1 MINKSFSRREFLK
14 GSLAATGLTI
24 VASVTPF
31 GISLLNASEAKK
43 DELTNLDAIAWFKIT
58 PDNVVTM
65 FIGSSEMGQGTHTSL
80 AMIIADELEADW
92 KQVQVKQGASRK
104 EFINELLH
112 GQITVASSAVR
123 VFYQP
128 LREMGAA
135 ARAVLVK
142 AAASTWNVPENECEA
157 FNGAVKH
164 AKSGKSLTYGELC
177 EKAAKLKLPSH
188 PTLKKESDFRY
199 MGKFMPRVDIP
210 EKVSGKAIFGLDV
223 NLPDLHYAV
232 LARPPAYGAKQ
243 LSFDE
248 KAALAI
254 KGVKKVVPTPHGP
267 AVCAES
273 LAAAFKGRDALNVKW
288 DKGSHPDMD
297 NDYIE
302 KSYMEG
308 LDKPGSPA
316 KKKGDAKKA
325 LMGAKKKLKATYF
338 MPYVAHANM
347 EPMNCTAHVRPDG
360 CDIWAPTQI
369 QTVPHMIIAPKITG
383 LPPEKIHLHTTYMG
397 TGLGR
402 RARPD
407 FIVEALIVGKA
418 LGKPVKVVWTRE
430 EDIKYDAYRGA
441 MSHRIEGG
449 LDNEGRLMGWSH
461 KVVCGSLIKDIA
473 PQAVKNGVDPMSL
486 WGLVDD
492 YPKSSAFDSSI
503 SYDIPNFYVEFLL
516 SDLPIP
522 VCPWRSI
529 QNAPNAFVIESFM
542 DELAHAA
549 GKDPLAF
556 RLQALK
562 NNRRASRVLEAVA
575 EKADWG
581 KPLPS
586 GQGRGI
592 AQCRCFGSY
601 SAQVAEVSVNEQ
613 DGTYK
618 VNRVFAAI
626 DCGPAVNPFNIKTQ
640 IEGAITLAMSTVLR
654 EEVQFSKGGVAS
666 ENFEDYNPIR
676 ITEVP
681 DIEVHIVKSN
691 DKIGGIGEP
700 GTPPLAPAVANAIFN
715 ATGARVRRLPIT
727 PERILEARRSA

>member
-1 MINKSFSRREFLK
+1 
-14 GSLAATGLTI
+14 
-24 VASVTPF
+24 
-31 GISLLNASEAKK
+31 
-43 DELTNLDAIAWFKIT
+43 
-58 PDNVVTM
+58 
-65 FIGSSEMGQGTHTSL
+65 
-80 AMIIADELEADW
+80 
-92 KQVQVKQGASRK
+92 
-104 EFINELLH
+104 
-112 GQITVASSAVR
+112 
-123 VFYQP
+123 
-128 LREMGAA
+128 
-135 ARAVLVK
+135 
-142 AAASTWNVPENECEA
+142 
-157 FNGAVKH
+157 
-164 AKSGKSLTYGELC
+164 
-177 EKAAKLKLPSH
+177 
-188 PTLKKESDFRY
+188 

-210 EKVSGKAIFGLDV
+210 PKVSGEAVYGLDV

-243 LSFDE
+243 LSSDE
-248 KAALAI
+248 KAALVV

-288 DKGSHPDMD
+288 DQGSHPDMD
-297 NDYIE
+297 SDYIE
-302 KSYMEG
+302 NSYIAG
-308 LDKPGSPA
+308 LDKPGSTA
-316 KKKGDAKKA
+316 AKKGDVKNA
-325 LMGAKKKLKATYF
+325 LGGANNKVRATYY

-347 EPMNCTAHVRPDG
+347 EPMNCTAHVRPDR

-369 QTVPHMIIAPKITG
+369 QTVPHMIIAPDITG

-402 RARPD
+402 RSDPD

-430 EDIKYDAYRGA
+430 EDVKHGIFRSA
-441 MSHRIEGG
+441 MSHRIEGA
-449 LDNEGRLMGWSH
+449 LDNEGRLIGWSH
-461 KVVCGSLIKDIA
+461 KVVAGPISKRINPANI
-473 PQAVKNGVDPMSL
+473 KNGVDPMSL
-486 WGLVDD
+486 WGLTDF
-492 YPKSSAFDSSI
+492 PNSPAFDSRI

-529 QNAPNAFVIESFM
+529 QNAPNAFAIESFM

-549 GKDPLAF
+549 GKDPLEF
-556 RLQALK
+556 RLHALGENK
-562 NNRRASRVLEAVA
+562 RARRVLEVVA
-575 EKADWG
+575 EKAGWG
-581 KPLPS
+581 KPLPK

-601 SAQVAEVSVNEQ
+601 SAEVAEVSVNEK
-613 DGTYK
+613 DGTFK
-618 VNRVFAAI
+618 VDRVIAAI
-626 DCGPAVNPFNIKTQ
+626 DCGPAVSPFNIKTQ
-640 IEGAITLAMSTVLR
+640 IEGAITIALSTVLR
-654 EEVQFSKGGVAS
+654 EEVMFSKGGVAS

-727 PERILEARRSA
+727 PERILQARRKA

>member
-1 MINKSFSRREFLK
+1 MKASMTRREFLR

-24 VASVTPF
+24 AVSATPL
-31 GISLLNASEAKK
+31 GYRLLNAAEMKK
-43 DELTNLDAIAWFKIT
+43 DELANLDAIAWFKIT
-58 PDNVVTM
+58 PDNMVT
-65 FIGSSEMGQGTHTSL
+65 IYSGASEMGQGTHTAH

-112 GQITVASSAVR
+112 GQVTVASSAVR

-128 LREMGAA
+128 LREMGAV

-188 PTLKKESDFRY
+188 PPLKKESEFRY

-210 EKVSGKAIFGLDV
+210 PKVSGEAVYGLDV

-248 KAALAI
+248 NAALAI

-273 LAAAFKGRDALNVKW
+273 LDAALKGRDALNVKW

-302 KSYMEG
+302 KSYMAG
-308 LDKPGSPA
+308 LDKPGSTA
-316 KKKGDAKKA
+316 AKKGDAMSALSVANKKV
-325 LMGAKKKLKATYF
+325 KATYF
-338 MPYVAHANM
+338 VPYVAHANM
-347 EPMNCTAHVRPDG
+347 EPMNCTAHVRQDG

-369 QTVPHMIIAPKITG
+369 QTVPQAIIAPKITG
-383 LPPEKIHLHTTYMG
+383 LPPEKINLHTTYMG
-397 TGLGR
+397 SGLGR

-449 LDNEGRLMGWSH
+449 LDDQGRLAAWSH
-461 KVVCGSLIKDIA
+461 KVVCGSLIKDINPA
-473 PQAVKNGVDPMSL
+473 AVKNGVDPMSL
-486 WGLVDD
+486 WGLTDF
-492 YPKSSAFDSSI
+492 PNSPAFDSSI

-549 GKDPLAF
+549 GSDPLAF
-556 RLQALK
+556 RLQALG
-562 NNRRASRVLEAVA
+562 NNKRARRVLEAVA

-601 SAQVAEVSVNEQ
+601 SAEVAEVSVNEQ

-626 DCGPAVNPFNIKTQ
+626 DCGPAVSPFNIKAQ
-640 IEGAITLAMSTVLR
+640 IEGSITIALSTVLR
-654 EEVQFSKGGVAS
+654 EEVMFSKGGVESA
-666 ENFEDYNPIR
+666 NFEDYSPIR
-676 ITEVP
+676 ITEIP

-691 DKIGGIGEP
+691 DKIGGVGEP
-700 GTPPLAPAVANAIFN
+700 GTPPLAPAMANAIFN

-727 PERILEARRSA
+727 PERILEARRKA